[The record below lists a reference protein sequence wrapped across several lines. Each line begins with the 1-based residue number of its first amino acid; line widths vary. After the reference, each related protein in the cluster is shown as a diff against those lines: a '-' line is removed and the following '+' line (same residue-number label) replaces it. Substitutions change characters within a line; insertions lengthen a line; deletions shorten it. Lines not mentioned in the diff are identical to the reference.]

1 MNLRSFYLVAGIVLV
16 VEIGVGLWGL
26 GQVPPD
32 ALVPIHWGIS
42 GEADGFA
49 TPLVAFSLVPVL
61 TLAMVGLFALI
72 PRIEPRRENL
82 ERSAG
87 AFRTVAIAV
96 IVMLGVIQV
105 VVVAAGVGAAGLPVG
120 LVVGASVGALFAV
133 IGNVMGTVRSNYLFG
148 VRTPWTLA
156 SDLAWARTNRAV
168 GRLFVGLGIALVLVS
183 ISGSMELV
191 FGLILG
197 GVVAILVV
205 SFGYSYLVWKADPD
219 RRDREHAAP

>member
-1 MNLRSFYLVAGIVLV
+1 MNLRSFYIVAAIVLTLEV
-16 VEIGVGLWGL
+16 AVGLWGL
-26 GQVPPD
+26 SQVSSRR
-32 ALVPIHWGIS
+32 LVPIHWGIS

-49 TPLVAFSLVPVL
+49 PPLVAFFLVPAL
-61 TLAMVGLFALI
+61 TLGMVGLFALI

-96 IVMLGVIQV
+96 VAMLGAIQV
-105 VVVAAGVGAAGLPVG
+105 VVVTAGVGAAGLPVG
-120 LVVGASVGALFAV
+120 LVVGASVGGLFAV

-183 ISGSMELV
+183 LTGSMWLV
-191 FGLILG
+191 FAIVLG
-197 GVVAILVV
+197 GVVGILAV
-205 SFGYSYLVWKADPD
+205 SFGYSYRVWKTDPD
-219 RRDREHAAP
+219 RRDAGQAAT